1 MTSKAPGDLGHEGT
15 AGDAGSRRH
24 IDGEDRSSQ
33 GPQDAELSLTE
44 HLRELR
50 DRLIRSLIA
59 VAIGFGI
66 CYAVIDKIFVILS
79 RPLVQVLPKGD
90 TMIFTSYPEAFF
102 TYLKLALVCG
112 IFVASPYILWQIW
125 AFVAPG
131 LYPNERRWAAPFVIV
146 SSIFFIGGGF
156 FGYMVVFPA
165 AFNFLAGYAGDD
177 LKLMPSLAEY
187 FTLAMRLLL
196 GFGLAFEL
204 PIFMVFLSLIGI
216 IDAQMLRKNRKYA
229 LLIVFIIAAILT
241 PTPDVVNQ
249 CLLALPLLVL
259 YELSIWLIA
268 LIGRKRAARS

>member
-1 MTSKAPGDLGHEGT
+1 MSSE
-15 AGDAGSRRH
+15 AGFETRHSGSHTER
-24 IDGEDRSSQ
+24 EK
-33 GPQDAELSLTE
+33 GPEEVELSLTE
-44 HLRELR
+44 HLKELR

-59 VAIGFGI
+59 VAVGFGI
-66 CYAVIDKIFVILS
+66 CYAAIDTIFAVLS
-79 RPLVQVLPKGD
+79 RPLIQVLPKGE

-146 SSIFFIGGGF
+146 SSIFFIGGGL

-165 AFNFLAGYAGDD
+165 AFNFLAGYAGEE
-177 LKLMPSLAEY
+177 LKLMPSLSEY

-204 PIFMVFLSLIGI
+204 PIFMVFLSLIGL
-216 IDAQMLRKNRKYA
+216 IDADMLRRNRKYA